1 LATEGTAKITSGL
14 ELTKDEVRRYYARP
28 DVQKK
33 LLPFLRGQDL
43 LVGQSPAPNQIIY
56 KRYDKGNPI
65 RVNSPKELE
74 RYGDRRHTEFHPV
87 IGAQTNKLWVDLDSG
102 SSRDLSSLK
111 PLVPEVEE
119 ALRKM
124 PQVKNTSI
132 AFSGGRGFYIRGEL
146 DKHYPTGEIREKL
159 KAAVKDLAKNRDDLV
174 VDRPPHLNEV
184 RLDISTFH
192 DKGSIRAPHALNS
205 ATGFISMP
213 LTRKQLQGFDP
224 VNDANPRKL
233 ASDKAPLIFYHGT
246 RPALLAKIQKEGL
259 LPEMMGTGWEGDPKA
274 RAYKAVSL
282 TTRPEHAMA
291 YAQLGAGDEEGKGL
305 LGMLLSKPSILK
317 IQIPKTHHRH
327 LEEVVPG
334 MTHGGFDE
342 WHFRQAI
349 PPEWITL
356 EKLAAAK
363 EFAPGIP
370 AARTTH
376 PLPELNDKTW
386 TMAIQLHNAER
397 AGKHWDL
404 RLVDPNTTHAH
415 SWAVPKAKLPS
426 PLDPPVLAI
435 HTPTHTAHYALNYG
449 VKGPSEIKS
458 GYGKGMVEMVY
469 KEPVNVLSSSID
481 KIKFERK
488 INGLPQQ
495 FVLFQTKGQSWMLKN
510 VTKTTKEANMT
521 PFQLG
526 RYQALQKLGLAETST
541 NRPSTLEAP
550 MPLDTEDENMPAGQ
564 LAAALSQI
572 PEQMTQSKALTGKGE
587 NVEGH
592 LNRNTVWSE
601 PHPISNEMATGPSPV
616 MPGRF

>member
-33 LLPFLRGQDL
+33 LLPYLRGQDL

-65 RVNSPKELE
+65 RINSPKDLE
-74 RYGDRRHTEFHPV
+74 WYGDRRHTEFHPT
-87 IGAQTNKLWVDLDSG
+87 IGAQTNQLWVDLDSG

-111 PLVPEVEE
+111 PLVPEVEA

-132 AFSGGRGFYIRGEL
+132 AFSGGRGFYVRGEL
-146 DKHYPTGEIREKL
+146 DKHYPTGEMREKL
-159 KAAVKDLAKNRDDLV
+159 KAVVRDLAKKRDDLV
-174 VDRPPHLNEV
+174 VDRPPNLNEV

-213 LTRKQLQGFDP
+213 LTREQLKGFDP
-224 VNDANPRKL
+224 IHDANPR
-233 ASDKAPLIFYHGT
+233 
-246 RPALLAKIQKEGL
+246 
-259 LPEMMGTGWEGDPKA
+259 
-274 RAYKAVSL
+274 
-282 TTRPEHAMA
+282 
-291 YAQLGAGDEEGKGL
+291 
-305 LGMLLSKPSILK
+305 
-317 IQIPKTHHRH
+317 
-327 LEEVVPG
+327 
-334 MTHGGFDE
+334 
-342 WHFRQAI
+342 
-349 PPEWITL
+349 
-356 EKLAAAK
+356 KLAAAK

-370 AARTTH
+370 AARTTY

-426 PLDPPVLAI
+426 PLDPPILAV
-435 HTPTHTAHYALNYG
+435 HTPTHTARYALNYG
-449 VKGPSEIKS
+449 VKSPQEIKE
-458 GYGKGMVEMVY
+458 GYGKGMVEMVH
-469 KEPVNVLSSSID
+469 KEPVNVISSKPD

-488 INGLPQQ
+488 VNGLPQQ
-495 FVLFQTKGQSWMLKN
+495 FILFQTKGQSWMLKN
-510 VTKTTKEANMT
+510 ITKTTKEANMT
-521 PFQLG
+521 PFQYG
-526 RYQALQKLGLAETST
+526 RYQALQKLGLAETKSD
-541 NRPSTLEAP
+541 RPSTLEAP
-550 MPLDTEDENMPAGQ
+550 TPLETGDEEMPAGQ
-564 LAAALSQI
+564 LAAAISQL
-572 PEQMTQSKALTGKGE
+572 PEQMTQAKALTGKGE